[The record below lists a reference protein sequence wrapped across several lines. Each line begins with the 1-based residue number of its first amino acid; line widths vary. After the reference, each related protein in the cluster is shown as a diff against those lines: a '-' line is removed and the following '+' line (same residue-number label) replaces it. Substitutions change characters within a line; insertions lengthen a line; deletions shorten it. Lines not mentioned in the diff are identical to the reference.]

1 MFSTAKII
9 DCSRLTQINN
19 ILLESFNNMFI
30 INFEL
35 YLKIIRD
42 AAKTV
47 RNIPK
52 NCDCGKK
59 PMTVTLH
66 PELKNQKIYL

>member
-9 DCSRLTQINN
+9 DCSRSRRINN

-30 INFEL
+30 VHFGQ
-35 YLKIIRD
+35 YLKIIRYT
-42 AAKTV
+42 AKTV

-52 NCDCGKK
+52 NCDCGK
-59 PMTVTLH
+59 MFMAVTLH
-66 PELKNQKIYL
+66 TKLND

>member
-9 DCSRLTQINN
+9 DCSCSRRINN

-30 INFEL
+30 VHFGQ
-35 YLKIIRD
+35 YLKMIRD
-42 AAKTV
+42 PGKTT

-52 NCDCGKK
+52 NCDCGK
-59 PMTVTLH
+59 MLMAVTLH
-66 PELKNQKIYL
+66 PELKD

>member
-1 MFSTAKII
+1 MFPTAKII

-35 YLKIIRD
+35 YLKMISS
-42 AAKTV
+42 TV
-47 RNIPK
+47 K
-52 NCDCGKK
+52 SSMKY
-59 PMTVTLH
+59 T
-66 PELKNQKIYL
+66 

>member
-30 INFEL
+30 IYFEL
-35 YLKIIRD
+35 YLRQKTYNSNFTFGIKESENIFIR
-42 AAKTV
+42 
-47 RNIPK
+47 
-52 NCDCGKK
+52 
-59 PMTVTLH
+59 
-66 PELKNQKIYL
+66 Y

>member
-9 DCSRLTQINN
+9 DCSRSRRINN

-30 INFEL
+30 INFKL
-35 YLKIIRD
+35 YLKIISYT
-42 AAKTV
+42 AKTL

-52 NCDCGKK
+52 NCDCAK
-59 PMTVTLH
+59 MFMAVTLH
-66 PELKNQKIYL
+66 TKLND